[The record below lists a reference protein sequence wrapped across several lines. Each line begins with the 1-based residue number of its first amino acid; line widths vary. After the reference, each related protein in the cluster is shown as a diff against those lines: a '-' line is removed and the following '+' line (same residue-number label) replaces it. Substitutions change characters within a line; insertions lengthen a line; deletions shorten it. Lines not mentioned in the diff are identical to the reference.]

1 MKPASLAHFYFCC
14 SAQFC
19 CALQQKRDSWGG
31 EAAAQPTKLE
41 ETPMR
46 PTEHLCLPYQQA
58 IELIGKRWTGVIIM
72 VLLDGP
78 RRFNEIAERLEGAS
92 DRMLSERLKELE
104 ATAILER
111 CVYPETPV
119 RIEYRLTEKGKALAP
134 VIEAIEQWGHE
145 WLKLDS
151 GPVA

>member
-1 MKPASLAHFYFCC
+1 MSH
-14 SAQFC
+14 SE
-19 CALQQKRDSWGG
+19 QQCR
-31 EAAAQPTKLE
+31 L
-41 ETPMR
+41 
-46 PTEHLCLPYQQA
+46 YQKA

-104 ATAILER
+104 ATSILER

-134 VIEAIEQWGHE
+134 VIDAIQQWGHE
-145 WLKLDS
+145 WLTAS
-151 GPVA
+151 AASVT

>member
-1 MKPASLAHFYFCC
+1 
-14 SAQFC
+14 
-19 CALQQKRDSWGG
+19 
-31 EAAAQPTKLE
+31 
-41 ETPMR
+41 MR
-46 PTEHLCLPYQQA
+46 ATENSCVQYQHA

-72 VLLDGP
+72 VLLEGP

-134 VIEAIEQWGHE
+134 VIEAIEQWGYKWIASE
-145 WLKLDS
+145 AA
-151 GPVA
+151 PVA

>member
-1 MKPASLAHFYFCC
+1 LSSCFHFVSIEQDDEVVTSFEDTLMD
-14 SAQFC
+14 A
-19 CALQQKRDSWGG
+19 
-31 EAAAQPTKLE
+31 
-41 ETPMR
+41 
-46 PTEHLCLPYQQA
+46 TEDLCQPYQQA

-72 VLLDGP
+72 VLLAGP

-104 ATAILER
+104 AREILHR

-134 VIEAIEQWGHE
+134 VIDAIQQWGHT
-145 WLKLDS
+145 WLAAS
-151 GPVA
+151 QTPVA

>member
-1 MKPASLAHFYFCC
+1 MNYLLSSRFFFVSIYG
-14 SAQFC
+14 
-19 CALQQKRDSWGG
+19 DSGVAMSG
-31 EAAAQPTKLE
+31 KEVLMDA
-41 ETPMR
+41 
-46 PTEHLCLPYQQA
+46 TEHLCRPYQQA

-111 CVYPETPV
+111 HVYPET
-119 RIEYRLTEKGKALAP
+119 
-134 VIEAIEQWGHE
+134 
-145 WLKLDS
+145 
-151 GPVA
+151 

>member
-1 MKPASLAHFYFCC
+1 MYHANYLLSSCFFFVSIYLDNRVATSGKDVL
-14 SAQFC
+14 
-19 CALQQKRDSWGG
+19 
-31 EAAAQPTKLE
+31 
-41 ETPMR
+41 MR
-46 PTEHLCLPYQQA
+46 ATEHLCLPYQQA

-72 VLLDGP
+72 VLLEGP

-104 ATAILER
+104 STGILER

-134 VIEAIEQWGHE
+134 VIDAIQKWGHD
-145 WLKLDS
+145 WITMDS
-151 GPVA
+151 APAA